1 MHPLVGHFQNKLP
14 EALAL
19 LQELVSAESPTQ
31 DRERC
36 ERMAAKVAE
45 LFISLHG
52 NVQVIPSDVGAHVL
66 AEWQFDY
73 PHNLKPV
80 LVLGHLD
87 TVWPAGTLANRPFRI
102 LEGKAFG
109 PGVFDMK
116 SSIALLASALQGF
129 FDLGRTPSPPIRVL
143 LTCDEESGS
152 ATSRELIER
161 EGSEASAVLVLEP
174 PLPGGILKTARKGV
188 ARFDLE
194 IRGRSAHAGIEP
206 EKGVSAVEELA
217 RQVIYLHGLTD
228 RQRGLSVNAG
238 VVRGGTLSNVVA
250 AEAFA
255 QIDARFATMEDFEF
269 ITKTI
274 SSLKPFLPGA
284 EVRAVHTV
292 SRPPLAR
299 TEKVLKLFALARE
312 AGKELGMEI
321 REGSTGG
328 GSDGNFTAAL
338 GIPTLDGLGV
348 DGRGAHAEDEH
359 VLIEDF
365 PRRTALLVR
374 LLETLPGAGAE
385 ERLL

>member
-1 MHPLVGHFQNKLP
+1 
-14 EALAL
+14 
-19 LQELVSAESPTQ
+19 
-31 DRERC
+31 
-36 ERMAAKVAE
+36 MAAKVAE
-45 LFISLHG
+45 LFTSLHG
-52 NVQVIPSDVGAHVL
+52 SVRLIPSEVGAHVL
-66 AEWQFDY
+66 AEWRFNY
-73 PHNLKPV
+73 PRDHKPV

-102 LEGKAFG
+102 LDGRAFG

-116 SSIALLASALQGF
+116 SSIALLASAIHGF
-129 FDLGRTPSPPIRVL
+129 FDLGRMPSRPIRVL

-206 EKGVSAVEELA
+206 EKGISAVEELA
-217 RQVIYLHGLTD
+217 RQVMYLHGLTD
-228 RQRGLSVNAG
+228 RQRGLSINAG

-299 TEKVLKLFALARE
+299 TEKVLELFALARE

-321 REGSTGG
+321 GEGSTGG

-348 DGRGAHAEDEH
+348 DGCGAHAEDEH

-374 LLETLPGAGAE
+374 LIETLPGAGAE